1 MGGLCARSIFCV
13 NVFWI
18 FVFALLL
25 CASLGK
31 LCAEVETVCPRIA
44 CLLRWWYEY
53 RGTD

>member
-1 MGGLCARSIFCV
+1 VCAKYFLCECFLDIC
-13 NVFWI
+13 
-18 FVFALLL
+18 FALLL

-31 LCAEVETVCPRIA
+31 LCAEVETVCPKIA

>member
-13 NVFWI
+13 DVFWI

-31 LCAEVETVCPRIA
+31 LCAEVETVCPLQR
-44 CLLRWWYEY
+44 ENSMFVEVV
-53 RGTD
+53 G